1 MRNLDE
7 SIENI
12 NKNYIEV
19 MKLLSYLID
28 LNKEAIKETN
38 VEKVIEE
45 SQRVENMIN
54 SFEVIIKESSI
65 IAIARY
71 QPAAKNLRFFIMMIN
86 GARLLERMADL
97 LKQNLKIILE
107 IKEMDKNS
115 IEYFDI
121 LVLKNI
127 KIIENFYN
135 KYIQAFIKED
145 EKIIYE
151 NIETDYIVNLESKK
165 TEKKVLEFL
174 KNEKILKKE
183 LLLFWDLNK
192 KYERFSDHT
201 VHLFSDLVYI
211 LNGDNLR
218 RKELEM
224 KKEI

>member
-28 LNKEAIKETN
+28 LNKEAIKESN

-192 KYERFSDHT
+192 KYERFSDHI

>member
-1 MRNLDE
+1 
-7 SIENI
+7 
-12 NKNYIEV
+12 
-19 MKLLSYLID
+19 
-28 LNKEAIKETN
+28 
-38 VEKVIEE
+38 
-45 SQRVENMIN
+45 
-54 SFEVIIKESSI
+54 
-65 IAIARY
+65 
-71 QPAAKNLRFFIMMIN
+71 
-86 GARLLERMADL
+86 
-97 LKQNLKIILE
+97 
-107 IKEMDKNS
+107 MDKNS

-121 LVLKNI
+121 LVLRNI

-135 KYIQAFIKED
+135 KYVQAFIKED

-201 VHLFSDLVYI
+201 VDLFSDLVYI

>member
-28 LNKEAIKETN
+28 LNKETIKESN

-192 KYERFSDHT
+192 KYERFSDHI

>member
-121 LVLKNI
+121 LVLRNI

-135 KYIQAFIKED
+135 KYVQAFIKED

-183 LLLFWDLNK
+183 LLLFWNLNK

>member
-54 SFEVIIKESSI
+54 SFEVIIKETSI

-121 LVLKNI
+121 LVLRNI

-135 KYIQAFIKED
+135 KYVQAFIKED

>member
-121 LVLKNI
+121 LVLRNI

-135 KYIQAFIKED
+135 KYVQAFIKED

>member
-121 LVLKNI
+121 LVLRNI